1 MQADPDLSARVSLLR
16 SINGQFDRDAELTL
30 ASSSIIS
37 TSIGQNLL
45 LKDPVTAS
53 IASSSLTAEIDK
65 FTAAAQRLHSK
76 TKGASKVPAASLLR
90 TCVQQ
95 VSHRRLITEF
105 QAWGQQLVE
114 SIKRDTNNGNG
125 PAARE
130 ASAAL
135 ADMITRCA

>member
-53 IASSSLTAEIDK
+53 IASSSLTAEID
-65 FTAAAQRLHSK
+65 R
-76 TKGASKVPAASLLR
+76 SL
-90 TCVQQ
+90 T
-95 VSHRRLITEF
+95 
-105 QAWGQQLVE
+105 G
-114 SIKRDTNNGNG
+114 D
-125 PAARE
+125 
-130 ASAAL
+130 
-135 ADMITRCA
+135 